1 MAQTG
6 GILALANTPDDEVWD
21 TYFLKIDNCKF
32 RDRVLPGD
40 TLIFKMELMDP
51 IRRGIVH
58 MQGTCYV
65 GSKVVSEAE
74 LTALIQKRN

>member
-1 MAQTG
+1 
-6 GILALANTPDDEVWD
+6 
-21 TYFLKIDNCKF
+21 
-32 RDRVLPGD
+32 
-40 TLIFKMELMDP
+40 MEP

-58 MQGTCYV
+58 MQGTCFV